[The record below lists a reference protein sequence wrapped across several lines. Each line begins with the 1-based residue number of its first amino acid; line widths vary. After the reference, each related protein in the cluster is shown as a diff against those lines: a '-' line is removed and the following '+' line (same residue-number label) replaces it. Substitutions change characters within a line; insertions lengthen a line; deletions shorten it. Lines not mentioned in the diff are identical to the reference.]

1 MEDVSFCSKG
11 DIQLSLLPS
20 HPTVGIKLVKEWL
33 SQNRIREHCQLWIL
47 WVQNLYSGF
56 WVNIWKAKKLVHK
69 RMLSSLRF
77 LAFYVVN
84 ILINNIRI
92 HGWELLINSVLQWNK
107 VPEFKR
113 WLLLLHSEAAVPVL
127 LLVLELSVP
136 CRTKLTA
143 SVCVVC
149 SYM

>member
-1 MEDVSFCSKG
+1 MEDVSFCSEG
-11 DIQLSLLPS
+11 DIQLSLLLHTQQLELNS
-20 HPTVGIKLVKEWL
+20 WKNDWVKIESENTVSCGFYGF
-33 SQNRIREHCQLWIL
+33 RICIL
-47 WVQNLYSGF
+47 DF
-56 WVNIWKAKKLVHK
+56 WVNVWKAKKLVHK

-77 LAFYVVN
+77 LAFHVVN

-107 VPEFKR
+107 DPEFKR